1 MLHALRKVT
10 HGNNRAFA
18 GHHQDTLSVDI
29 SAFPGEAGLVGQ
41 GMVKVTRHLRDLL
54 AAAVGLAAL
63 AGMIAVGSVEATAQ
77 PKISAVPI
85 SWLSCDENAIGR
97 DSGTREFEDD
107 ACALL
112 SRWSSPWLD
121 EDDDE

>member
-1 MLHALRKVT
+1 LTRRLR
-10 HGNNRAFA
+10 N
-18 GHHQDTLSVDI
+18 
-29 SAFPGEAGLVGQ
+29 
-41 GMVKVTRHLRDLL
+41 LL
-54 AAAVGLAAL
+54 ATAIGLAAL
-63 AGMIAVGSVEATAQ
+63 AGTIAVGSVAATAR

-85 SWLSCDENAIGR
+85 SWLSCDEGAVGR
-97 DSGTREFEDD
+97 YSATREYDDD